1 VRVKIDGQ
9 NLAPGTYTARV
20 TNLRTSGVATTEPG
34 KEAVATASVRDVDL
48 DFDST
53 AQADDNDSFI
63 AANFAVAGDDVN
75 AEVLDAQGAT
85 IASRTAS
92 CVGH

>member
-1 VRVKIDGQ
+1 MKIDGQ

-20 TNLRTSGVATTEPG
+20 TNLRTTRVATTEAG

-53 AQADDNDSFI
+53 AQPDDNDSFI
-63 AANFAVAGDDVN
+63 AADFAVAGDNVSG
-75 AEVLDAQGAT
+75 EVLDSQGMT
-85 IASRTAS
+85 VASQTAA
-92 CVGH
+92 CTGGN